1 MFTLKVLTGSVLPD
15 ESAYRLMTFPA
26 YRPLLGQL
34 ATNPRLVAVA
44 AIMGAHPVG
53 LALGEI
59 QALNRKAGHV
69 LSLYTLPPARGLGVG
84 TALLRALEVEF
95 LQQRCIWLTGIYQAG
110 KPTTPTLERLLEYN
124 DWAPPVLNSRT
135 FKIRR
140 DIAATMPWMQRF
152 WPAPPY
158 ETFLWRDLTP
168 AERAWLQDADWYP
181 PVLSPF
187 KSEANLDP
195 ASSIGIRYKGE
206 IVGWAITHR
215 LRPDTVCLSTLF
227 VRESAAGRRCGIL
240 LIAECSRLMAASDV
254 VFGLWMIYAVNTSVT
269 RFVQTHCGPYLESV
283 QENYLSSKL
292 LEEGEKDAIAF
303 SLTQPETAV

>member
-1 MFTLKVLTGSVLPD
+1 MFTLHVLTGAMLPD
-15 ESAYRLMTFPA
+15 EPA
-26 YRPLLGQL
+26 YKAMTYPAYYPLLSQL
-34 ATNPRLVAVA
+34 ATNPRVVAVA
-44 AIMGAHPVG
+44 ARMGSHPVG

-59 QALNRKAGHV
+59 EATNSKAGHV
-69 LSLYTLPPARGLGVG
+69 LSLYTLPPARGLGIG
-84 TALLRALEVEF
+84 SALLRALEVEF
-95 LQQRCIWLTGIYQAG
+95 FQHHCIWLTGIYQAG
-110 KPTTPTLERLLEYN
+110 KPTTSLLERLLERN
-124 DWAPPVLNSRT
+124 GWADPVLNSRT

-140 DIAATMPWMQRF
+140 DVAATMPWMQRF

-158 ETFLWRDLTP
+158 EIFLWRDLTP
-168 AERAWLQDADWYP
+168 AERAWLQNVDWYP
-181 PVLSPF
+181 SVLSPF

-195 ASSIGIRYKGE
+195 ASSIGIRYRGE

-215 LRPDTVCLSTLF
+215 IRPETVCLSTLF

-254 VFGLWMIYAVNTSVT
+254 VFGLWMIYDVNTSVT

-292 LEEGEKDAIAF
+292 LEEGEVDSRPSF
-303 SLTQPETAV
+303 FTQPQAAV